1 MFLLLKNV
9 CTFLLAKE
17 KTCKRIFNTNSELS
31 QNHTEK
37 QIMVLETKQIGS
49 LMIYDVIYSLLIL
62 IETMA
67 FFKKQF
73 QEFIISLNL
82 QEKNCILNSVKIKIL
97 ERLPK
102 CCISF

>member
-1 MFLLLKNV
+1 
-9 CTFLLAKE
+9 
-17 KTCKRIFNTNSELS
+17 
-31 QNHTEK
+31 
-37 QIMVLETKQIGS
+37 
-49 LMIYDVIYSLLIL
+49 MIYDVIYSLLIL

-73 QEFIISLNL
+73 QGFIISLNL